1 MKIYILMV
9 VVGALILAALL
20 IDKLSS
26 DAVGMALGVVFGLL
40 AMLPTAMLM
49 AVGRRRE
56 PVERIVYRVVERPV
70 YRIATM
76 EPESEQPAAMW
87 ELRQAHELEIN
98 KMRWEAESAIVADRL
113 AAQVQTQRQIAKR
126 VQP

>member
-40 AMLPTAMLM
+40 AMLPTGMLM

-56 PVERIVYRVVERPV
+56 PEERIVYRVVERPV

-76 EPESEQPAAMW
+76 EPETPQSVDDLVDWDCFDAQ
-87 ELRQAHELEIN
+87 
-98 KMRWEAESAIVADRL
+98 
-113 AAQVQTQRQIAKR
+113 AQVQLGMYSQRQIAKR

>member
-9 VVGALILAALL
+9 VAGLLILAGLT

-26 DAVGMALGVVFGLL
+26 DAVGLALGVIFGVL
-40 AMLPTAMLM
+40 AFLPTAMLA

-56 PVERIVYRVVERPV
+56 PEERIIIVEKPVYRV
-70 YRIATM
+70 ATM
-76 EPESEQPAAMW
+76 EPET
-87 ELRQAHELEIN
+87 
-98 KMRWEAESAIVADRL
+98 RL
-113 AAQVQTQRQIAKR
+113 IEDDLIDWDCFDGQAQVQLGITPRQIAKR